1 LKYAIYVS
9 KNGQTLGPFTKKE
22 LRAAVHSG
30 NVSWDDWAWH
40 KELPEWKPV
49 HAVIP
54 IIHVSRNG
62 QEIAQFDEEKEI
74 LSGLRDG
81 TLLMDDCYW
90 CEGMSDWKNLSTLE
104 LSKRALAT
112 AAQKDALKRAGL
124 PFDELTTKAQVS
136 ALFSAGKTGPNDPA
150 TENQKDYLRSFGI
163 TAKEGLTKGEAS
175 ELIDRAKDDPAAL
188 ETRNRLQLAKHEE
201 QRTREAEF
209 PSYHLKQMIASAVK
223 DLEEAK
229 KEKREARA
237 LLTNRKNKVAAAQQK
252 RANATDEFEQLSLDN
267 EIKDLQDEASEAE
280 EAFDR
285 ISVEEAKDDLKYE
298 SGLRIKFW
306 KATFPSGGRSLN
318 MEDWEGLA
326 DYDEAIRRLGE
337 FAGHFKAPTNNQISD
352 VLAKLDADSP
362 DWDRTQPEQFYSAL
376 AALFPELERRRI
388 VREGKSGCVVL
399 LVFLTVLISLLATI
413 AAQRG

>member
-1 LKYAIYVS
+1 M
-9 KNGQTLGPFTKKE
+9 
-22 LRAAVHSG
+22 
-30 NVSWDDWAWH
+30 
-40 KELPEWKPV
+40 
-49 HAVIP
+49 HALMP

-62 QEIAQFDEEKEI
+62 QEIAQFDDEKEI

-81 TLLMDDCYW
+81 TLLMDDYYW
-90 CEGMSDWKNLSTLE
+90 CEGMSDWKNLYTLE
-104 LSKRALAT
+104 ISKRALAT

-175 ELIDRAKDDPAAL
+175 DLIDRAKDDPAAL
-188 ETRNRLQLAKHEE
+188 ETRNRLQLAKYEE

-237 LLTNRKNKVAAAQQK
+237 LLTNRKNKLAAAQQK

-267 EIKDLQDEASEAE
+267 EIKDLEDEASEAE
-280 EAFDR
+280 EAFDG
-285 ISVEEAKDDLKYE
+285 ISVEEANDELKYE

-306 KATFPSGGRSLN
+306 KATFPSGERSLN
-318 MEDWEGLA
+318 PEDWEGLA
-326 DYDEAIRRLGE
+326 DYDGAIGRYTE
-337 FAGHFKAPTNNQISD
+337 FGRHFKVPTNKQISD
-352 VLAKLDADSP
+352 VLTKLDAESP
-362 DWDRTQPEQFYSAL
+362 DWDKSEPERFYETL
-376 AALFPELERRRI
+376 ATLFPETKRQPIMRSS
-388 VREGKSGCVVL
+388 KTGCVVL
-399 LVFLTVLISLLATI
+399 LFILAALISVLATI
-413 AAQRG
+413 AAEMS